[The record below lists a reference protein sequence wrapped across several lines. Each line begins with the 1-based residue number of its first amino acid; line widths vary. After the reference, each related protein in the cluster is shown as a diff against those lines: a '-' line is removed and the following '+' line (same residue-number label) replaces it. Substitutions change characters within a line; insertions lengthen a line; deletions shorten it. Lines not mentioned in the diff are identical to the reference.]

1 MSYPRIVVDTNKVL
15 AAILR
20 PGRVRRTLFDIPAL
34 ILTPREAWVE
44 AGEHI
49 EEIAS
54 RKRIPRD
61 RLEGLLERIRAE
73 AVVEKKPREPYI
85 GRAKRIAGRF
95 DPDDWPFI
103 ALALQEDAVLWTND
117 RGLLGEAVRGGYREY
132 TAVDTT
138 GLQMLLEGKSKG
150 EVLRAM
156 KTRYLG

>member
-1 MSYPRIVVDTNKVL
+1 MT
-15 AAILR
+15 
-20 PGRVRRTLFDIPAL
+20 VRSIRRSSNRCSMVYTPAP
-34 ILTPREAWVE
+34 ILTTVEAWVE

-54 RKRIPRD
+54 RKRMPRD

-85 GRAKRIAGRF
+85 SRAKRIVGRF

-103 ALALQEDAVLWTND
+103 ALALQEKAILWTND
-117 RGLLGEAVRGGYREY
+117 RELLGEAVRGDYSEY

-138 GLQMLLEGKSKG
+138 GLQMLLEEKSEK

-156 KTRYLG
+156 KERYLG

>member
-20 PGRVRRTLFDIPAL
+20 PGRVRKTLFDIPAL

-54 RKRIPRD
+54 KKKVPRD

-73 AVVEKKPREPYI
+73 VVVEKKPREPYI

-103 ALALQEDAVLWTND
+103 ALALQEEAVLWTND
-117 RGLLGEAVRGGYREY
+117 REIIREAVRGGYREY

-138 GLQMLLEGKSKG
+138 GLQMLLEGKSKE